1 MLKVMENVKI
11 YLKKSSEEKE
21 TKGVRR
27 ALRDA
32 LHRVQQALLHNPEF
46 APEGMLPVGEGTD
59 GMAGAGLVKEGEKE
73 KKVETVKDRS
83 KKSEVSDKKRKKNP
97 AVSRLTPDAV
107 IQKLKMGYSGIT
119 CCIDHFGEDGPECF
133 TEGTIIYIN
142 RDHSL
147 YNREVKNRDTHIL
160 NIARLLTQE
169 ISLMQDAKNPRQAF
183 ERQSKLLK
191 DAFRT

>member
-1 MLKVMENVKI
+1 M
-11 YLKKSSEEKE
+11 
-21 TKGVRR
+21 
-27 ALRDA
+27 
-32 LHRVQQALLHNPEF
+32 HNPEF
-46 APEGMLPVGEGTD
+46 APEGMLPMGEGTD
-59 GMAGAGLVKEGEKE
+59 GMGGAGLIKEGEKE
-73 KKVETVKDRS
+73 KKVETIKE
-83 KKSEVSDKKRKKNP
+83 KGQKSEAKREKKRNP

-107 IQKLKMGYSGIT
+107 IQRLKMGHSGIT

-142 RDHSL
+142 RDHPL
-147 YNREVKNRDTHIL
+147 YKREIKNRDTYVL

-169 ISLMQDAKNPRQAF
+169 ISLMKDPKNPRQAF